1 MTKTLTAAKPATVIP
16 AGAFDPAA
24 ERAEFFAHLELLELT
39 MVVPQAAASAEPINK
54 Y

>member
-1 MTKTLTAAKPATVIP
+1 MTTTIAQTSLKTAAV
-16 AGAFDPAA
+16 DPAL

-39 MVVPQAAASAEPINK
+39 MVIPQAAPAEPVYK

>member
-1 MTKTLTAAKPATVIP
+1 MTTTIAQTQLKTAAV
-16 AGAFDPAA
+16 DPAL

-39 MVVPQAAASAEPINK
+39 MVIPQAAAPAEPVNK